1 MAAQDISANITNPA
15 QRNLA
20 GALDALMIEKFDGR
34 VHMHEQMVSVT
45 DGVFDF
51 KPLVGTDTMS
61 NAAMGDPTLQAVV
74 PGVEPLAKEIEVGD
88 QIVQVKTPILA
99 RVAVAMLAQVQD
111 RLNVKSRTPLNF
123 ARKIAKIKDELL
135 LHQCVK
141 SARKT
146 TGAGEVT
153 DMPAGTDLELAAA
166 NDETDSTDFEAGIM
180 GMAEDLAEKEVDLMD
195 GRCYV
200 APAQY
205 YTLLKNDKL
214 TSADYSKGNGNYAA
228 AAVVQSSGMPLV
240 MTNRLSQVAD
250 DGSVSGSNANIMG
263 ANYVVTALDA
273 DVVALFAMGESIM
286 VAQSIPLTSDVYWD
300 QRLLTWFIDSYLAFG
315 AAPDRPDKTAVL
327 RKYSA

>member
-20 GALDALMIEKFDGR
+20 GAVDALMIEKFDGR
-34 VHMHEQMVSVT
+34 VHMHEQKVSIT

-74 PGVEPLAKEIEVGD
+74 PGVEPLAKEQEVGD

-111 RLNVKSRTPLNF
+111 RLGVKSRTPLNF

-135 LHQCVK
+135 FLQCVK
-141 SARKT
+141 SGMKA
-146 TGAGEVT
+146 TGAGEVS
-153 DMPAGTDLELAAA
+153 DMDGGVNKELAAA
-166 NDETDSTDFEAGIM
+166 TDELDATKFEAGVM
-180 GMAEDLAEKEVDLMD
+180 TLAQGLAEQEVDLMD

-205 YTLLKNDKL
+205 FTLLKNDKL
-214 TSADYSKGNGNYAA
+214 TDGDYSKENGNYAQ
-228 AAVVQSSGMPLV
+228 AAVAASSGMPLV
-240 MTNRLSQVAD
+240 MTNRLTQAAD

-263 ANYVVTALDA
+263 ANYTCSSLEA

-286 VAQSIPLTSDVYWD
+286 VAESIPLTSDVYWD